1 MSRFQLTERFPL
13 SPLMQQGRFGHISG
27 APGITVTERRP
38 SFASVMPRAGQ
49 GAAVSV
55 RLEARFGV
63 SAPPSGK
70 VSHGE
75 TLSIA
80 WVGPDGWLAFAAGV
94 GDLEDMLRDALG
106 GHAAV
111 ADLSDGRCVLRI
123 AGPKARDLLMK
134 GVAIDLHPRAFQP
147 SDTAIT
153 LLGHIS
159 VQIIQASDEPA
170 YDLIFARSVAEDVW
184 HWLAEAGGEYGIALD
199 PGPD

>member
-1 MSRFQLTERFPL
+1 MALARIGQ
-13 SPLMQQGRFGHISG
+13 MSG
-27 APGITVTERRP
+27 APGLTAAERRP
-38 SFASVMPRAGQ
+38 SLASIMPGAGQ
-49 GAAVSV
+49 GAAVSA

-63 SAPPSGK
+63 SAPRPGK

-75 TLSIA
+75 MLSIA
-80 WVGPDGWLAFAAGV
+80 WAGPDGWLAIAAGV
-94 GDLEDMLRDALG
+94 GDLEDMSRDALG

-134 GVAIDLHPRAFQP
+134 GVAIDLHPRAFQT